1 MHLDAEVD
9 EYLDVATGGRTAV
22 VDVPLLTDVL
32 LGRWRDAKLAAREYT
47 KRPELHKIE
56 GMPYAE
62 HRERVL
68 EQLKVLADLGASKRA
83 FPEYVGGGNDHGGN
97 LAAFEELITA
107 DPSVAI
113 KGGVQWGLF
122 GAAILHLGTR
132 PHHEQW
138 LPDAMSLAVPGA
150 FAMTEI
156 GHGSDVAS
164 IGTTATY
171 DVKKK
176 EFFIHT
182 PFRAATKEFLG
193 NAALHAQAA
202 VVFAQL
208 ITQGVNHGVHAF
220 YVPVRG

>member
-1 MHLDAEVD
+1 
-9 EYLDVATGGRTAV
+9 
-22 VDVPLLTDVL
+22 
-32 LGRWRDAKLAAREYT
+32 
-47 KRPELHKIE
+47 LHKIE
-56 GMPYAE
+56 GLPYAE

-68 EQLKVLADLGASKRA
+68 GQLKILADLGSSRRA
-83 FPEYVGGGNDHGGN
+83 FPKYVGGLDDHGGN

-132 PHHEQW
+132 PHHESW
-138 LPDAMSLAVPGA
+138 LPDAISMKVPGA

-171 DVKKK
+171 DPATK
-176 EFFIHT
+176 EFVIDT
-182 PFRAATKEFLG
+182 PFRAATKDYLG
-193 NAALHAQAA
+193 NAALHAQRSEERRVGKEGRSRRAPS
-202 VVFAQL
+202 
-208 ITQGVNHGVHAF
+208 HA
-220 YVPVRG
+220 